1 MGGPPGRCTVSMD
14 FSKRTLDNFVAASG
28 IDDSSSGG
36 LTFRQTHESYFAK
49 NGRNGGLLQD

>member
-1 MGGPPGRCTVSMD
+1 MD
-14 FSKRTLDNFVAASG
+14 FSKRTLDDFVAASG
-28 IDDSSSGG
+28 NDDSSSGG